1 MKINKNTKK
10 IKVAENDFKD
20 FTNIATIPEDF
31 KKSMVLY
38 ITTWQEV
45 PDDNQKD
52 TMNTKPEWFNEF
64 EDKQEQRWKEQ
75 QEFNQKVVKFMSD
88 QDKRWKEQQGF
99 NKKQHEFNQRILSL
113 VESLVE
119 RVESIEHR
127 LDKLESRIDNLVV
140 KNNLKE

>member
-1 MKINKNTKK
+1 MIIDTKK
-10 IKVAENDFKD
+10 IKVTENDFKN
-20 FTNIATIPEDF
+20 FNNIATIPEHLE
-31 KKSMVLY
+31 KSMVLY
-38 ITTWQEV
+38 IRTWQEV
-45 PDDNQKD
+45 PDDNQQEN
-52 TMNTKPEWFNEF
+52 TMTTKPEWFNEF
-64 EDKQEQRWKEQ
+64 EDNQEQRWKEQ